1 MAKLSLN
8 DVKKI
13 IKTGVFNGKEISKED
28 RKELKKERKKLLRDS
43 SIYVAGAWLGATGLS
58 LAEREIFKKSANEQ
72 IDLLYDELKQLDAS
86 KNELKLSDEEY
97 VETKKALERLIR
109 KERTSYFLKST
120 LFPLGNGVLAGTII
134 SPALVDNIK
143 HAEENSS
150 KILEK
155 YGKTS
160 DVVKAFKEKK

>member
-1 MAKLSLN
+1 MAKLTLN

-28 RKELKKERKKLLRDS
+28 RKELKKERRNLLRDS
-43 SIYVAGAWLGATGLS
+43 TMYIAGAWFGCTGLS
-58 LAEREIFKKSANEQ
+58 LAEMEIFNKSANER
-72 IDLLYDELKQLDAS
+72 INKMYNELEQLDTL

-97 VETKKALERLIR
+97 EERKKTLNKLIR
-109 KERTSYFLKST
+109 KERSSSNLKSF
-120 LFPLGNGVLAGTII
+120 LSSAGNGVLAAAIILPNIARDITI
-134 SPALVDNIK
+134 
-143 HAEENSS
+143 AEENSNA
-150 KILEK
+150 ILEK